1 MDIVTVTVIFAIA
14 GSAVGLALAWISVRL
29 PRSEPETGARRTVRL
44 AGFSLGGAIIGAWAA
59 LSQDMVSASLLTA
72 VLGWF
77 LLLIA
82 VVDAEHFW
90 LPDELTLPL
99 GAAGLGAAILP
110 NGTGLLNAVLG
121 AAAGF
126 AALWLLAFAYRRL
139 RGRDGLGGG
148 DPFLLAAGGAW
159 VGWMGLPSVLL
170 WAAAGGL
177 SLVLARAL
185 LKKPVTGG
193 DKLAFGVFLA
203 GGIWMTWLFGP
214 LGL

>member
-29 PRSEPETGARRTVRL
+29 PRSEPEAGARRTIRL
-44 AGFSLGGAIIGAWAA
+44 AGFALGGAIVGAWAA
-59 LSQDMVSASLLTA
+59 LSQDTVSASLLTA

-82 VVDAEHFW
+82 VVDAEHYW

-110 NGTGLLNAVLG
+110 NGTGLLNAAIG

-126 AALWLLAFAYRRL
+126 TALWLLAFAYRRL

-203 GGIWMTWLFGP
+203 GGVWMTWLFGP